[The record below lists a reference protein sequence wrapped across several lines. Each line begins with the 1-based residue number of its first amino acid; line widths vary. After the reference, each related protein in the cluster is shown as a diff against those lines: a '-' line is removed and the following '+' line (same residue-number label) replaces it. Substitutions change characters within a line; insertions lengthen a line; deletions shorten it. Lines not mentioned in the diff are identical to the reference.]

1 MKAVGPSKRTKASK
15 PKARNILI
23 IAFFGFLSQFIVV
36 HQASSQDSD
45 RDVIQFSGVVSD
57 QDTIAGILGAHVYV
71 PKGGRGTTTNYY
83 GYFSFPALE
92 GDSVVISAVGY
103 RKASVII
110 PELEDDSYTIIV
122 AMEEDTSYLPELEIL
137 PFPTEEM
144 FKEAVLA
151 YRLPN
156 QGDLDNMDRNI
167 DPMTLLEMAR
177 VTPMDGSLN
186 HRYFMNQQAVYLHDG
201 YGPRY
206 NPLLNPFAW
215 AKFIKSW
222 KEGDFKRKKMD
233 DNDP

>member
-1 MKAVGPSKRTKASK
+1 MGIEK
-15 PKARNILI
+15 NISLI
-23 IAFFGFLSQFIVV
+23 AIIGFFLLVV
-36 HQASSQDSD
+36 SFSNVSAQKEK

-57 QDTIAGILGAHVYV
+57 QDTVSGIMGVHIYV

-83 GYFSFPALE
+83 GYFSFPVLE
-92 GDSVVISAVGY
+92 GDSVVISAVGFQ
-103 RKASVII
+103 KTSVIVPVI
-110 PELEDDSYTIIV
+110 EEDSYTIIIP
-122 AMEEDTSYLPELEIL
+122 MLEDTTYLPELEIL

-156 QGDLDNMDRNI
+156 QDDLNNMDRNL
-167 DPMTLLEMAR
+167 DPMSLMEMAR

-186 HRYFMNQQAVYLHDG
+186 HKYFTQQQAVYLHDA

-215 AKFIKSW
+215 AEFFKSL
-222 KEGDFKRKKMD
+222 KKKK
-233 DNDP
+233 N

>member
-1 MKAVGPSKRTKASK
+1 VG
-15 PKARNILI
+15 KARHI
-23 IAFFGFLSQFIVV
+23 IFITFFGILFQLILV
-36 HQASSQDSD
+36 HTASSQEIE

-57 QDTIAGILGAHVYV
+57 QDTVSGIMGAHVYV

-83 GYFSFPALE
+83 GYFSFPVLE
-92 GDSVVISAVGY
+92 GDSVVVSVVGY
-103 RKASVII
+103 QKTSVII
-110 PELEDDSYTIIV
+110 PELEEDSYTIIV
-122 AMEEDTSYLPELEIL
+122 AMAEDTTYLPELEIL

-156 QGDLDNMDRNI
+156 QGDLLNMDRNL
-167 DPMTLLEMAR
+167 DPMTLMEMAR

-186 HRYFMNQQAVYLHDG
+186 HKYFMQQQAIYWNDA

-215 AKFIKSW
+215 AEFFKSIK
-222 KEGDFKRKKMD
+222 KKKK
-233 DNDP
+233 